1 MLKNKRYIIFLFII
15 ISNICNAQFYNSI
28 NNPKYQMTITPY
40 VGYAITKKSEIGL
53 QFEYENKTKSYCI
66 EPCFTYLI
74 MSYDKL
80 E

>member
-1 MLKNKRYIIFLFII
+1 
-15 ISNICNAQFYNSI
+15 
-28 NNPKYQMTITPY
+28 MTITPY